1 MRIKDKNGNTLCLI
15 IKKHKMSEGKLF
27 YTDDTE
33 EFQFASFRLKKDEVI
48 DRHYHFQ
55 NTREVKFTSEAI
67 IVYDGRI
74 QLDVYDLAKEFIQ
87 SEILVEGD
95 VAILSSGGH
104 ALKLL
109 EKSHFIKVKQG
120 PYNENTDKER
130 F

>member
-1 MRIKDKNGNTLCLI
+1 MHIKDKNGNILCLI
-15 IKKHKMSEGKLF
+15 VKKHEMSEGKIF
-27 YTDDTE
+27 YTEDDQ
-33 EFQFASFRLKKDEVI
+33 EFQFASFRLQKDEVI

-55 NTREVKFTSEAI
+55 NTREIKHTSEAI
-67 IVYDGRI
+67 IVYEGKL
-74 QLDVYDLAKEFIQ
+74 QLDIYDLSKEFIQ
-87 SEILVEGD
+87 SEILVDGD

-109 EKSHFIKVKQG
+109 EKSYFIEVKQG

>member
-1 MRIKDKNGNTLCLI
+1 MQIKDKNGNILCLI
-15 IKKHKMSEGKLF
+15 VKKHEMSEGKIF
-27 YTDDTE
+27 YTEDDQ
-33 EFQFASFRLKKDEVI
+33 EFQFASFRLEKDEVI

-55 NTREVKFTSEAI
+55 NTRERKYTSEAI
-67 IVYDGRI
+67 IVYEGKL
-74 QLDVYDLAKEFIQ
+74 QLDIYDLSKEFIQ
-87 SEILVEGD
+87 SEILVDGD

-109 EKSHFIKVKQG
+109 EKSYFIEVKQG